1 MNKVIKIMDFVL
13 TNQYQMP
20 IPILHSHHVIKVL
33 GGLLVAFNLQ
43 LIALTPQD
51 VIDKLNQLT
60 IVVNDFYNI

>member
-33 GGLLVAFNLQ
+33 GLLVASNLQ

-60 IVVNDFYNI
+60 IVVNDFYNM

>member
-1 MNKVIKIMDFVL
+1 MDFVL

-33 GGLLVAFNLQ
+33 GGLLVASNLQ

-51 VIDKLNQLT
+51 VIHKLNQLT